1 MVSRGDQL
9 RLCVLDTGAGMSAEE
24 IADFAGAYRKGAQS
38 DGHGLG
44 LSVCYELARDNGM
57 ELSCA
62 SIKNEGTVFILTI
75 PALEQLEA
83 A

>member
-1 MVSRGDQL
+1 
-9 RLCVLDTGAGMSAEE
+9 AEE
-24 IADFAGAYRKGAQS
+24 IADFAEAYRKGAQS

-62 SIKNEGTVFILTI
+62 SRRNEGTVFMLAI
-75 PALEQLEA
+75 PMLEHLEA